1 MESVLDPGFDQ
12 NISIHWEEFCLA
24 NLSTFLDSFDLSEAL
39 VKTFNLQHNTAQ
51 LTGVG
56 DDL

>member
-51 LTGVG
+51 LTG